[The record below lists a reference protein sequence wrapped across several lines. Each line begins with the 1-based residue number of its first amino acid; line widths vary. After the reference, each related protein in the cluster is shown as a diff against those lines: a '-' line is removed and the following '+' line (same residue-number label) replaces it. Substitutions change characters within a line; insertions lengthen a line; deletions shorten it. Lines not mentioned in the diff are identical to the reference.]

1 MNREQ
6 LALYAVTDRSWLNG
20 RSLQEV
26 VEEAIRG
33 GVTMVQLREKN
44 LDKALFLKEALEL
57 KKICHTHD
65 VPLLIND
72 DVEICRLADADG
84 VHIGQEDMRIAE
96 ARSLLGKDK
105 IIGVTVH
112 NTEQALIAAQEHA
125 DYLGAGAAF
134 GSTTKQNVQ
143 RLSRDGY
150 LAITGR
156 VSVPVVAIV
165 GGMAVFAPLAL
176 PASFVRFEL
185 PAVMALTLLVY
196 PLLRSDRRVS
206 RQEGAILCLAFA
218 AWVALE
224 LLLFL

>member
-6 LALYAVTDRSWLNG
+6 LALYAVTDRAWLNG

-26 VEEAIRG
+26 VEEAICG

-72 DVEICRLADADG
+72 DAEICRLADADG

-156 VSVPVVAIV
+156 VSVPVVAI
-165 GGMAVFAPLAL
+165 GGINAENVMQLQGCGLAGIAVISGIFAQKDITA
-176 PASFVRFEL
+176 AAE
-185 PAVMALTLLVY
+185 
-196 PLLRSDRRVS
+196 LLRKCSGRLNGS
-206 RQEGAILCLAFA
+206 GSANGLKNRQKEI
-218 AWVALE
+218 V
-224 LLLFL
+224 